1 MVAAAGFAAGFVQG
15 FLWIFG
21 GSISAAPAHVLLSLI
36 AGGVLALVITTF
48 CTLFEPVLL
57 DFRSYRRPSRRAQEG
72 GLQALLQEVAESMGL
87 GTGPLIR
94 IADTPAPGV
103 WTYLRHIVLS
113 KGLIDQMDEKEI
125 AAIMAHELHHWS
137 MGDPLTTRFVWGC
150 TFPLV
155 VLTNFYTFIF
165 TRVQSVQRFA
175 TFAWVLVWPAYTL
188 LNFVVEPLMVARGRR
203 QEYEADAGAI
213 AAGYGPALASA
224 LAKAED
230 FEIARTGWE
239 EALLRTHP
247 PLEFRLEAIEEAAAK
262 PARRATA
269 ASGAGKATNGR
280 SRQSARSTGSAAGR
294 S

>member
-1 MVAAAGFAAGFVQG
+1 
-15 FLWIFG
+15 
-21 GSISAAPAHVLLSLI
+21 
-36 AGGVLALVITTF
+36 
-48 CTLFEPVLL
+48 
-57 DFRSYRRPSRRAQEG
+57 
-72 GLQALLQEVAESMGL
+72 MGL

-280 SRQSARSTGSAAGR
+280 SRQSARSTGSAAG
-294 S
+294 